1 MLELALLELEE
12 KVKALA
18 EELATIRKYVVRL
31 EEDNRSLQSIVHKKN
46 TAVSGEANLKA
57 LFDAGFHICP
67 SHFGAARDED
77 CIFCTS
83 FLNKEQLKDSPI
95 EPLPTAEDDHK

>member
-46 TAVSGEANLKA
+46 TSVSGEANLLA
-57 LFDAGFHICP
+57 IFNAGFHICP
-67 SHFGAARDED
+67 SHFGESREDE
-77 CIFCTS
+77 CIFCSS
-83 FLNKEQLKDSPI
+83 FLNKEKA
-95 EPLPTAEDDHK
+95 AEKREDNSENHDK

>member
-1 MLELALLELEE
+1 MLELALLELED

-31 EEDNRSLQSIVHKKN
+31 EEDNRALQSIVHKKN
-46 TAVSGEANLKA
+46 TAVSGEANLRA

-67 SHFGAARDED
+67 SHFGESREDE
-77 CIFCTS
+77 CIFCSS
-83 FLNKEQLKDSPI
+83 FLSNAEAGEGSLPNK
-95 EPLPTAEDDHK
+95 DDNEGK